1 MRERANPIAK
11 RGFGERRKPL
21 GDKRSKA
28 GLNKNTYA
36 ILVLPTM
43 VLPTRGEANCKEEGL
58 AKCLKVVLARL
69 IGICECANI
78 CVHKKSVRVQSLVRL
93 HE

>member
-1 MRERANPIAK
+1 MHEKANLVAS
-11 RGFGERRKPL
+11 RRFGERRKPL

-28 GLNKNTYA
+28 GLNNNAYA
-36 ILVLPTM
+36 IVVPTM
-43 VLPTRGEANCKEEGL
+43 VLPTKGEANCKEEGL
-58 AKCLKVVLARL
+58 AKRSKVGLAWL

-78 CVHKKSVRVQSLVRL
+78 CVHKKSVRMQSLVRL

>member
-28 GLNKNTYA
+28 GLNNNAYA
-36 ILVLPTM
+36 IVVPTM
-43 VLPTRGEANCKEEGL
+43 VLPTKGEANCKEEGL
-58 AKCLKVVLARL
+58 AKRSKVALARL

>member
-1 MRERANPIAK
+1 MHERANPIAK

-28 GLNKNTYA
+28 GLNNNAYA
-36 ILVLPTM
+36 IVVPTM
-43 VLPTRGEANCKEEGL
+43 ALPTRGDSNCKEEGL
-58 AKCLKVVLARL
+58 AKRSKVALARL
-69 IGICECANI
+69 SGICVCANI
-78 CVHKKSVRVQSLVRL
+78 CVHKKSVRMQSLVRL

>member
-1 MRERANPIAK
+1 MHERANPIAK

-28 GLNKNTYA
+28 GLNNNAYA
-36 ILVLPTM
+36 IVVPTM

-58 AKCLKVVLARL
+58 AKRSKVGLAWL

-78 CVHKKSVRVQSLVRL
+78 CVHNRRVRMQSLVRAR
-93 HE
+93 E

>member
-28 GLNKNTYA
+28 GLNNNAYA
-36 ILVLPTM
+36 IVVPTM
-43 VLPTRGEANCKEEGL
+43 ALPTRGDSNCKEEGL
-58 AKCLKVVLARL
+58 AKTLESRA
-69 IGICECANI
+69 GTAEWYM
-78 CVHKKSVRVQSLVRL
+78 CVCKYMCS
-93 HE
+93 